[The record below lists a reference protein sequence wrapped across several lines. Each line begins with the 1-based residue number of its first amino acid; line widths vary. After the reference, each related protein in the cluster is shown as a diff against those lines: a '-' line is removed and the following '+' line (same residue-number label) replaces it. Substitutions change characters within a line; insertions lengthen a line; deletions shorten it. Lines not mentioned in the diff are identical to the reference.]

1 MDARVRGV
9 GDTWSSRVGC
19 GAWRTAPRP
28 GHSASDG
35 SAGARSAGT
44 AARSIPCDAERADS
58 PDRDSTEDRHAG
70 ARREWLD
77 ADSALRRVA
86 RVPALPRRDVRALVA
101 HANGERHHR
110 SKNKS
115 ERRARRFQQA
125 ESAREFQARRRGIHR
140 TARNGSNATSCA
152 AATTTI
158 LRMRNGTSS
167 TAPGAPIT
175 CSPTPSGGCRITP
188 QSQETTRPGP
198 QVRCATGA
206 TPRTMTCKPSA
217 SPNGT
222 SAANAA
228 TAPAA
233 STSPD
238 RARRPSS
245 IRHGSTM
252 WRQTTCACNATRRAA
267 RRRIP
272 TTASTTTGRSAST
285 SGWN

>member
-125 ESAREFQARRRGIHR
+125 ESAREFQARRRGIHVR
-140 TARNGSNATSCA
+140 HEMEATLLPAQRQRLLSCECAMGRHQPHLAHLSRAAQHRVVA
-152 AATTTI
+152 AA
-158 LRMRNGTSS
+158 L
-167 TAPGAPIT
+167 
-175 CSPTPSGGCRITP
+175 
-188 QSQETTRPGP
+188 
-198 QVRCATGA
+198 
-206 TPRTMTCKPSA
+206 PRK
-217 SPNGT
+217 
-222 SAANAA
+222 
-228 TAPAA
+228 
-233 STSPD
+233 
-238 RARRPSS
+238 ARRQLDQA
-245 IRHGSTM
+245 H
-252 WRQTTCACNATRRAA
+252 
-267 RRRIP
+267 
-272 TTASTTTGRSAST
+272 RSAVRRVPLHEL
-285 SGWN
+285 